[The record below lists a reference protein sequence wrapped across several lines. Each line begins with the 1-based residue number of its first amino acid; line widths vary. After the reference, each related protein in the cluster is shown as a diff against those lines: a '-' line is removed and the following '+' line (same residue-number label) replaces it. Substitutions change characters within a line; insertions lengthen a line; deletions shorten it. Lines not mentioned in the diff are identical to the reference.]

1 MGEARHQSEPR
12 MKHVGVEA
20 LKLGSATADNKYHSS
35 GTMCIGKCLFGK
47 LHSCRIRLAAP
58 ILFRPANGTKQT
70 FAINEISFEFKH
82 EHPPRKTECQLS
94 EMRIFISIMFHSVMI
109 LKLRI

>member
-1 MGEARHQSEPR
+1 

-58 ILFRPANGTKQT
+58 ILFRPLMA
-70 FAINEISFEFKH
+70 
-82 EHPPRKTECQLS
+82 LS
-94 EMRIFISIMFHSVMI
+94 RHARWPHLMSAFDPKRRLS
-109 LKLRI
+109 